1 MRPGRRLSTDV
12 TNQPSPTRS
21 TAEVFWRPGCPF
33 CDALRGDLDRRGI
46 IAVWRDI
53 WSDEE
58 ARAFVRSV
66 NRGNETVPTVRIG
79 DRAMTNPTG
88 AQVSEQLNAAED
100 PAGG

>member
-1 MRPGRRLSTDV
+1 LSTDV
-12 TNQPSPTRS
+12 TYQPSPTGP
-21 TAEVFWRPGCPF
+21 TAEVFWRPGCPY
-33 CDALRGDLDRRGI
+33 CDALRSDLARRGI
-46 IAVWRDI
+46 TAVWRDI
-53 WSDEE
+53 WSDGD

-79 DRAMTNPTG
+79 DRTMTNPTG